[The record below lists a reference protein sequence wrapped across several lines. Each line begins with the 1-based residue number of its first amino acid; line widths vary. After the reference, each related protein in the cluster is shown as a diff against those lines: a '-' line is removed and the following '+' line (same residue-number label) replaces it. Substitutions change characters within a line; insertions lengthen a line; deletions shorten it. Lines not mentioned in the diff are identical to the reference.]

1 MTRRILLTIALGV
14 SVCLAVPALSS
25 AETNMLFI
33 LDGSNSMWGQVDGVA
48 KIVTAK
54 DVLGKL
60 LTDLPPET
68 KAGLMAYGHRTAD
81 CTDVEVLSFF
91 GSDSTAVLVKKLNAV
106 VPRGKTP
113 IGYSLLRSGRLFL
126 GLKGQNNH
134 IVLISDGIETCGGDP
149 CKTTASLI
157 KAGIDMR
164 IHVVGFD
171 VNKKERMQLECIARA
186 GNGRYFHASSTKGLK
201 EAIAEVKKEVQV
213 AQVKPKPKPKPKKAE
228 PKKYFFDDFDGDE
241 LKEHWEVI
249 NSNPDAFIVED
260 GSLLVVSSTAAD
272 LTKEN
277 VPNLF
282 RLTKSMP
289 KGDWTMTAKINFD
302 LSTGRERIFF
312 GTYNDKQN
320 YILGG
325 AQYVPGCC
333 PNDQFAAYATKST
346 KGNITRFDKFLVGG
360 GYAGFDIVKSRIIMP
375 LYLRMKKEG
384 RSYILS
390 VKMGDTEK
398 SKWVELPKMTSLR
411 SKGGLAIGL
420 YQTEKVGGET
430 TMKIDWVKIETLE

>member
-1 MTRRILLTIALGV
+1 MIRRILPTIALGV

-81 CTDVEVLSFF
+81 CTDVEVLSSF

-113 IGYSLLRSGRLFL
+113 IGYSLLKSGRIFE

-134 IVLISDGIETCGGDP
+134 VVLISDGIETCGADP

-157 KAGIDMR
+157 KAGIDVR

-171 VNKKERMQLECIARA
+171 VNKNERMQLECIAEA
-186 GNGRYFHASSTKGLK
+186 GGGRYFHAGSTKGLK
-201 EAIAEVKKEVQV
+201 EAIAEVKKEIRV
-213 AQVKPKPKPKPKKAE
+213 AQVKPKPKPKKAE

-241 LKEHWEVI
+241 LKQHWEVI
-249 NSNPDAFIVED
+249 NPDPDAFIVED
-260 GSLLVVSSTAAD
+260 GNLLVVSSTPAD
-272 LTKEN
+272 LAKEN

-282 RLTKSMP
+282 RLTKSIP
-289 KGDWTMTAKINFD
+289 KGDWVMTAKFTIAYQTMQEKIV
-302 LSTGRERIFF
+302 LGL
-312 GTYNDKQN
+312 YNNKKN
-320 YILGG
+320 YIVGG
-325 AQYVPGCC
+325 IWAPEVWAQ
-333 PNDQFAAYATKST
+333 ATQLNAEAVKAS
-346 KGNITRFDKFLVGG
+346 KGKITRFERAAYKGRENPS
-360 GYAGFDIVKSRIIMP
+360 YAEAVKAIPQPI
-375 LYLRMKKEG
+375 LLRLRKHG
-384 RSYILS
+384 RSYFVG
-390 VKMGDTEK
+390 VKLEGVEDPKWQELEK
-398 SKWVELPKMTSLR
+398 LTSLR
-411 SKGGLAIGL
+411 AKGNLVIGL
-420 YQTEKVGGET
+420 YQAQKVGGET
-430 TMKIDWVKIETLE
+430 TMKVDWVKIETLE